1 MATPTTQL
9 SSTRPDIAQ
18 SMEEFDVE
26 ANNNAMIATQVLP
39 VFEANEQAGNFGRI
53 PVEQLL
59 ETADVE
65 RSSQGGYSRGH
76 MEFEEVYYAT
86 KDYGREEPV
95 DDRDKRIYKDYFDA
109 ELMAAKRAR
118 STVLVEAEKRCA
130 ANTIDNASINTTAAG
145 TVWSTAASATPI
157 DNVNTAVLAVWA
169 RTGVWPNAMVLSYE
183 LFRYLRR
190 ADQVLDRIES
200 SGAGD
205 QTRARDVT
213 VAQIAQ
219 VMDLDF
225 VLVAGAS
232 ENTAQKGQ
240 SASIAQIWNRT
251 RCLITKIPT
260 SQDLREPCLGR
271 TFHWSDDGSTIG
283 STIESYRDEV
293 VRADIIRARH
303 EVQEKVIY
311 SEIAQNITGCLS

>member
-9 SSTRPDIAQ
+9 SRSRPDIAE
-18 SMEEFDVE
+18 SFEEFDVE
-26 ANNNAMIATQVLP
+26 ANANAMICTKLLP
-39 VFEANEQAGNFGRI
+39 VFESNVQAGNFGRI
-53 PVEQLL
+53 PIEQML

-65 RSSQGGYSRGH
+65 RASGSGYSRGNW
-76 MEFEEVYYAT
+76 EFEDVYFAT

-95 DDRDKRIYKDYFDA
+95 DDRDARIYSDYFDA
-109 ELMAAKRAR
+109 EVMAGKRAR

-130 ANTIDNASINTTAAG
+130 ANTIDNGSINTTAAG

-157 DNVNTAVLAVWA
+157 ANVNTAVLAVWG
-169 RTGVWPNAMVLSYE
+169 RTGVWPNALVLSYE
-183 LFRYLRR
+183 LFRYLRQV
-190 ADQVLDRIES
+190 DEVLDRIES

-213 VAQIAQ
+213 TQQIAE
-219 VMDLDF
+219 VMDLDY

-240 SASIAQIWNRT
+240 SATVAQIWNRT
-251 RCLITKIPT
+251 KCLVTRIPT

-271 TFHWSDDGSTIG
+271 TFHWGQDGSAVGTIV
-283 STIESYRDEV
+283 ESYRDET

-303 EVQEKVIY
+303 EVEEKIIY
-311 SEIAQNITGCLS
+311 PEIAQVITGCLA